1 MPLFEV
7 EGLAAGYG
15 KALVVNGVS
24 FKVEAAEAAGIVGP
38 NGAGKTTLIRT
49 VLGYLKPWKGRV
61 VYRGND
67 ITGLPAYKIAGFGI
81 GYVPERGGILK
92 SLTVQ
97 ENIDLATSMSR
108 YGKDRVREVRKL
120 FRIIEER
127 RGQTAGTMSGGEQK
141 MLSIAIAVLM
151 TDKLMVLDEPS
162 SGLAPVVRRKLV
174 EVMKQIKKEFGISL
188 VIAEQDPTVIL
199 ETADIVHVMEMG
211 SIVKSGKTQEVIR
224 PEILKEYYLGM

>member
-7 EGLAAGYG
+7 ESLAVGYG

-24 FKVEAAEAAGIVGP
+24 LRVEAAEAAGIVGP

-49 VLGYLKPWKGRV
+49 MLGYLRPWKGRV
-61 VYRGND
+61 VYKGDD
-67 ITGLPAYKIAGFGI
+67 ITGLPAYKIARFGI
-81 GYVPERGGILK
+81 GYVPERGGVLK

-108 YGKDRVREVRKL
+108 YGKDRAREVRKL
-120 FRIIEER
+120 FKIIEER
-127 RGQTAGTMSGGEQK
+127 RSQVAGTMSGGEQK

-151 TDKLMVLDEPS
+151 TDRLMVLDEPS

-174 EVMKQIKKEFGISL
+174 EVMKQVKKEFEISL
-188 VIAEQDPTVIL
+188 IIAEQDPTVIL